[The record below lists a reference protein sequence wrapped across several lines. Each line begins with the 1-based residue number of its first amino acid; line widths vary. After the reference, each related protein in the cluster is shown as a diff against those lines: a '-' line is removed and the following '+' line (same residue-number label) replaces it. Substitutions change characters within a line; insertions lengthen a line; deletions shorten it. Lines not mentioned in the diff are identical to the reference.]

1 MVFKRL
7 IGAKTAK
14 KKSLK
19 AHPKYMKVYT
29 IKRIQTLHTT
39 IDKAWEFFSSPK
51 NLGVIT
57 PGHMNFKILFGSG
70 EDRIYAGQMVHYSIC
85 VLPALPVHWLTEIT
99 QVREPHYF
107 VDEQRQGPYK
117 LWQHQHHIKE
127 VNNGIEM
134 TDVVNY
140 AIPLGIVGRLANEM
154 FVEKR
159 VNAIFD
165 YRFKALEELFKDD
178 KTKIRKSA

>member
-1 MVFKRL
+1 
-7 IGAKTAK
+7 
-14 KKSLK
+14 
-19 AHPKYMKVYT
+19 MKVYT
-29 IKRIQTLHTT
+29 IERTQTLHTT

-51 NLGVIT
+51 NLCLIT
-57 PGHMNFKILFGSG
+57 PGHMNFKILYGSG
-70 EDRIYAGQMVHYSIC
+70 DKLYAGQMIHYSIC
-85 VLPALPVHWLTEIT
+85 ILPGMPVHWLTEIM

-107 VDEQRQGPYK
+107 VDEQREGPYK
-117 LWQHQHHIKE
+117 QWQHHHHFKKA
-127 VNNGIEM
+127 NNGIEM

-140 AIPLGIVGRLANEM
+140 AIPLGIVGRLANYM

-165 YRFKALEELFKDD
+165 YRFNVLEELFKDD